1 MSKHSLIIKQYFN
14 MKYLKVLLFGIF
26 AGLAI
31 GLGSFV
37 FTITCTYLTSDG
49 GKMLASCLFSIG
61 LILVCVL
68 GLQLYTGKI
77 GVVFDDREKI
87 GENALNLPIM
97 LVGNAI
103 GAFALG
109 IICHFVFMNVQ
120 DVADKI
126 LAISVGKTGSTTVFI
141 QGILCGA
148 LVYIAVYCFKNF
160 QNWAMKI
167 IGIIVAVTLFV
178 YCGFQHCIANM
189 FYFGMAFNWNID
201 MLWNLLIVILTN
213 SVGALLVRCLVHL
226 AALIATKKEN
236 NEEQE

>member
-1 MSKHSLIIKQYFN
+1 

-37 FTITCTYLTSDG
+37 FTITCTYLTGEG
-49 GKMLASCLFSIG
+49 GKMFASCLFSIG

-77 GVVFDDREKI
+77 GVVFDDRAKI

-97 LVGNAI
+97 LIGNAI
-103 GAFALG
+103 GAFGLG
-109 IICHFVFMNVQ
+109 IVCHFIFQGVPEI
-120 DVADKI
+120 ADKI
-126 LAISVGKTGSTTVFI
+126 TAISLGKTGSTTVFL
-141 QGILCGA
+141 QGIFCGA

-167 IGIIVAVTLFV
+167 IGIVVAVTLFV

-189 FYFGMAFNWNID
+189 FYFGMAFNWNVD

-213 SVGALLVRCLVHL
+213 SIGALLVRCLVHL
-226 AALIATKKEN
+226 TALIATKKEP
-236 NEEQE
+236 EDKE

>member
-1 MSKHSLIIKQYFN
+1 

-37 FTITCTYLTSDG
+37 FTITCAYLLGEG
-49 GKMLASCLFSIG
+49 GKMFASCLFSIG

-77 GVVFDDREKI
+77 GVVFDNRAKI

-103 GAFALG
+103 GAFGLG
-109 IICHFVFMNVQ
+109 ILCHFIFQGVPEI
-120 DVADKI
+120 ADKI
-126 LAISVGKTGSTTVFI
+126 TAISLGKTGSTTVFL
-141 QGILCGA
+141 QGIFCGA

-213 SVGALLVRCLVHL
+213 SIGALLVRCLVHL
-226 AALIATKKEN
+226 AAIISAKKAP
-236 NEEQE
+236 EEKE

>member
-1 MSKHSLIIKQYFN
+1 

-31 GLGSFV
+31 GLGSFA
-37 FTITCTYLTSDG
+37 FTIVSAYLTSKEG
-49 GKMLASCLFSIG
+49 VMFASMLFSIG

-77 GVVFDDREKI
+77 GVVFDNREKLA
-87 GENALNLPIM
+87 ENAINLPIM

-109 IICHFVFMNVQ
+109 ILCHFIFMNVP
-120 DVADKI
+120 DIATRI
-126 LAISVGKTGSTTVFI
+126 EAISVAKTASKFVFLE
-141 QGILCGA
+141 GIFCGA
-148 LVYIAVYCFKNF
+148 LVYIAVYCYKNF
-160 QNWAMKI
+160 QNWGMKI

-201 MLWNLLIVILTN
+201 MLWNLLLVILTN
-213 SVGALLVRCLVHL
+213 SIGALLVRCIVHL
-226 AALIATKKEN
+226 TAIIAAKKEN
-236 NEEQE
+236 

>member
-1 MSKHSLIIKQYFN
+1 

-31 GLGSFV
+31 GLGSLA
-37 FTITCTYLTSDG
+37 FTVVSAYLPSVG
-49 GKMLASCLFSIG
+49 GKIFASALFSVG

-77 GVVFDDREKI
+77 GVVFDDREKTA
-87 GENALNLPIM
+87 ENAINLPIM

-109 IICHFVFMNVQ
+109 ILCHFIFK
-120 DVADKI
+120 DIPTVADQI
-126 LAISVGKTGSTTVFI
+126 LAISEGKTSSEMVFLE
-141 QGILCGA
+141 GIFCGA
-148 LVYIAVYCFKNF
+148 LVYIAVYFFKNL
-160 QNWAMKI
+160 QNYAMKI
-167 IGIIVAVTLFV
+167 IGIITAVTLFV

-226 AALIATKKEN
+226 AAIIATPKDKE
-236 NEEQE
+236 E

>member
-1 MSKHSLIIKQYFN
+1 

-31 GLGSFV
+31 GLGSFI
-37 FTITCTYLTSDG
+37 FTIVSAYFTTTPGLIF
-49 GKMLASCLFSIG
+49 ASALFSIG
-61 LILVCVL
+61 LILVCVF

-77 GVVFDDREKI
+77 GTVFDDREKLK
-87 GENALNLPIM
+87 ENAINLPIM

-109 IICHFVFMNVQ
+109 ILCHFIFNNVPEI
-120 DVADKI
+120 ADRISHIANAKI
-126 LAISVGKTGSTTVFI
+126 DYANHNIFLE
-141 QGILCGA
+141 GIFCGA
-148 LVYIAVYCFKNF
+148 LVYIAVYCYKNF

-167 IGIIVAVTLFV
+167 IGIITAVTLFV

-189 FYFGMAFNWNID
+189 FYFAMDFNWVDWNIN
-201 MLWNLLIVILTN
+201 MVWNLLLVILTN

-226 AALIATKKEN
+226 AAIIATPKSKE
-236 NEEQE
+236 E

>member
-1 MSKHSLIIKQYFN
+1 

-31 GLGSFV
+31 GLGSLA
-37 FTITCTYLTSDG
+37 FTVVSAYLPSVG
-49 GKMLASCLFSIG
+49 GKIFASALFSVG

-77 GVVFDDREKI
+77 GVVFDDRENMA
-87 GENALNLPIM
+87 ENAINLPIM

-109 IICHFVFMNVQ
+109 ILCHFIFKGIPT
-120 DVADKI
+120 VADKI
-126 LAISVGKTGSTTVFI
+126 LAISEGKTSSEMVFLE
-141 QGILCGA
+141 GIFCGA
-148 LVYIAVYCFKNF
+148 LVYIAVYFFKNL
-160 QNWAMKI
+160 QNYAMKI
-167 IGIIVAVTLFV
+167 IGIITAVTLFV

-189 FYFGMAFNWNID
+189 FYFGMAFNWNIN

-226 AALIATKKEN
+226 AAIIATPKDKE
-236 NEEQE
+236 E

>member
-1 MSKHSLIIKQYFN
+1 

-31 GLGSFV
+31 GLGSLV
-37 FTITCTYLTSDG
+37 FTIVSTYAKSVG
-49 GKMLASCLFSIG
+49 GQIFASALFSIG
-61 LILVCVL
+61 LILVCTL
-68 GLQLYTGKI
+68 GLQLYTGKV
-77 GVVFDDREKI
+77 GVVFDDREKLK
-87 GENALNLPIM
+87 ENAINLPIM

-109 IICHFVFMNVQ
+109 IICHFIFMNVP
-120 DVADKI
+120 DIAVRILKI
-126 LAISVGKTGSTTVFI
+126 SEGKTGSDTVFL
-141 QGILCGA
+141 QGIFCGA
-148 LVYIAVYCFKNF
+148 LVYIAVYFFKNL
-160 QNWAMKI
+160 QNYAMKI
-167 IGIIVAVTLFV
+167 IGIITAVTLFV

-226 AALIATKKEN
+226 AAIISAPSKKEE
-236 NEEQE
+236 NEEK

>member
-1 MSKHSLIIKQYFN
+1 

-31 GLGSFV
+31 GLGSLA
-37 FTITCTYLTSDG
+37 FTLTSAYLTSKEG
-49 GKMLASCLFSIG
+49 LMFASMLFSIG

-77 GVVFDDREKI
+77 GVVFDNREKLA
-87 GENALNLPIM
+87 ENAINLPIM

-109 IICHFVFMNVQ
+109 ILCHFIFMHVPEI
-120 DVADKI
+120 ASRI
-126 LAISVGKTGSTTVFI
+126 EAISVAKTASKFVLLE
-141 QGILCGA
+141 GIFCGA
-148 LVYIAVYCFKNF
+148 LVYIAVYCYKNF
-160 QNWAMKI
+160 QNWGMKI

-201 MLWNLLIVILTN
+201 MLWNLLLVILTN
-213 SVGALLVRCLVHL
+213 SVGALLVRCIVHL
-226 AALIATKKEN
+226 TAMIAAKKE
-236 NEEQE
+236 

>member
-1 MSKHSLIIKQYFN
+1 

-31 GLGSFV
+31 GLGSLA
-37 FTITCTYLTSDG
+37 FTVVSAYLPSVG
-49 GKMLASCLFSIG
+49 GKIFASALFSVG
-61 LILVCVL
+61 LIIVCVL

-77 GVVFDDREKI
+77 GVVFDDREKMV
-87 GENALNLPIM
+87 ENAINLPIM

-109 IICHFVFMNVQ
+109 ILCHFIFKGIPA
-120 DVADKI
+120 VADKI
-126 LAISVGKTGSTTVFI
+126 VAISVGKTSSEMVLLE
-141 QGILCGA
+141 GIFCGA
-148 LVYIAVYCFKNF
+148 LVYIAVYLFKNL
-160 QNWAMKI
+160 QNYAMKI
-167 IGIIVAVTLFV
+167 IGIITAVTLFV

-226 AALIATKKEN
+226 AAIIATPKDKE
-236 NEEQE
+236 E

>member
-1 MSKHSLIIKQYFN
+1 
-14 MKYLKVLLFGIF
+14 MKYLKVLLYGIY

-37 FTITCTYLTSDG
+37 FTIVSAYMGDTTA
-49 GKMLASCLFSIG
+49 GKIFASALFSVG

-77 GVVFDDREKI
+77 GVVFDDREKLK
-87 GENALNLPIM
+87 ENAINLPIM

-109 IICHFVFMNVQ
+109 ILCHFIFMNLPE
-120 DVADKI
+120 VASKI
-126 LAISVGKTGSTTVFI
+126 KAISEGKTASDTVFL
-141 QGILCGA
+141 QGIFCGA
-148 LVYIAVYCFKNF
+148 LVYIAVYFFKNL
-160 QNWAMKI
+160 QNYGMKI
-167 IGIIVAVTLFV
+167 VGIITAVTLFV

-189 FYFGMAFNWNID
+189 FYFGMAFNWNIN

-213 SVGALLVRCLVHL
+213 SVGALLVRCIVHL
-226 AALIATKKEN
+226 SALLTTKK
-236 NEEQE
+236 

>member
-1 MSKHSLIIKQYFN
+1 

-31 GLGSFV
+31 GLGSFA
-37 FTITCTYLTSDG
+37 FTIVSAYLTFKEG
-49 GKMLASCLFSIG
+49 VMFASMLFSIG

-77 GVVFDDREKI
+77 GVVFDNREKLA
-87 GENALNLPIM
+87 ENTINLPIM

-109 IICHFVFMNVQ
+109 ILCHFIFMNVP
-120 DVADKI
+120 DIATRI
-126 LAISVGKTGSTTVFI
+126 EAISVAKTASKFVFLE
-141 QGILCGA
+141 GIFCGA
-148 LVYIAVYCFKNF
+148 LVYIAVYCYKNF
-160 QNWAMKI
+160 QNWGMKI

-178 YCGFQHCIANM
+178 YCGFQHCIANI

-201 MLWNLLIVILTN
+201 MLWNLLLVILTN
-213 SVGALLVRCLVHL
+213 SIGALLVRCIVHL
-226 AALIATKKEN
+226 TAIITAKKEIK
-236 NEEQE
+236 

>member
-1 MSKHSLIIKQYFN
+1 

-31 GLGSFV
+31 GLGSLA
-37 FTITCTYLTSDG
+37 FTVVSAYLPSVG
-49 GKMLASCLFSIG
+49 GKIFASALFSVG

-77 GVVFDDREKI
+77 GVVFDDREKMV
-87 GENALNLPIM
+87 ENAINLPIM

-109 IICHFVFMNVQ
+109 ILCHFIFKGIPA
-120 DVADKI
+120 VADKI
-126 LAISVGKTGSTTVFI
+126 VAISVGKTSSEMVFLE
-141 QGILCGA
+141 GIFCGA
-148 LVYIAVYCFKNF
+148 LVYIAVYLFKNL
-160 QNWAMKI
+160 QNYAMKI
-167 IGIIVAVTLFV
+167 IGIITAVTLFV

-226 AALIATKKEN
+226 AAIIATPKDKE
-236 NEEQE
+236 E

>member
-1 MSKHSLIIKQYFN
+1 

-31 GLGSFV
+31 GLGSLA
-37 FTITCTYLTSDG
+37 FTLVSAYLPSIG
-49 GKMLASCLFSIG
+49 GKIFASMLFSIG

-77 GVVFDDREKI
+77 GVVFDNKEKLV
-87 GENALNLPIM
+87 ENAINLPIM

-109 IICHFVFMNVQ
+109 ILCHFIFCNV
-120 DVADKI
+120 DVINTKI
-126 LAISVGKTGSTTVFI
+126 IAIANTKIDPTLVDSHNSIFLE
-141 QGILCGA
+141 GIFCGA
-148 LVYIAVYCFKNF
+148 LVYIAVYLYKNL

-167 IGIIVAVTLFV
+167 IGVIVAVTLFV

-201 MLWNLLIVILTN
+201 MLWNLLLVILTN
-213 SVGALLVRCLVHL
+213 SIGALLVRCLVHL
-226 AALIATKKEN
+226 TALIATKKETKN
-236 NEEQE
+236 KD

>member
-1 MSKHSLIIKQYFN
+1 
-14 MKYLKVLLFGIF
+14 MKYLKVLLFSIF

-31 GLGSFV
+31 GLGSLA
-37 FTITCTYLTSDG
+37 FTAVSAYLPSVG
-49 GKMLASCLFSIG
+49 GKIFASALFSIG

-77 GVVFDDREKI
+77 GVVFDDREMMV
-87 GENALNLPIM
+87 ENAINLPIM

-109 IICHFVFMNVQ
+109 ILCHFIFKGFPT
-120 DVADKI
+120 VADKI
-126 LAISVGKTGSTTVFI
+126 LAISEGKTSSEMVFLEVI
-141 QGILCGA
+141 FCGA
-148 LVYIAVYCFKNF
+148 LVYIAVYFFKNL
-160 QNWAMKI
+160 QNYAMKI
-167 IGIIVAVTLFV
+167 IGIITAVTLFV

-226 AALIATKKEN
+226 AAIIATPKDKE
-236 NEEQE
+236 E

>member
-1 MSKHSLIIKQYFN
+1 

-37 FTITCTYLTSDG
+37 FTIVSAYLTSEG

-68 GLQLYTGKI
+68 GLQLYTGKV
-77 GVVFDDREKI
+77 GVVFDVREKI
-87 GENALNLPIM
+87 GENAINLPIM

-109 IICHFVFMNVQ
+109 ILCHFVFQGVD
-120 DVADKI
+120 DVINKI
-126 LAISVGKTGSTTVFI
+126 LAISNGKMDSTTVFI

-167 IGIIVAVTLFV
+167 IGIVVSVTLFV

-189 FYFGMAFNWNID
+189 FYFGMAFNWKIE

-226 AALIATKKEN
+226 TALIATKKDDK
-236 NEEQE
+236 EEKE

>member
-1 MSKHSLIIKQYFN
+1 

-37 FTITCTYLTSDG
+37 FTLTCSYIPNEG
-49 GKMLASCLFSIG
+49 GKMFASCLFSIG

-77 GVVFDDREKI
+77 GVVFDDRAKI

-103 GAFALG
+103 GAFGLG
-109 IICHFVFMNVQ
+109 ILCHFIFQGVPEIAN
-120 DVADKI
+120 KI
-126 LAISVGKTGSTTVFI
+126 TAISLGKTGSTTVFL
-141 QGILCGA
+141 QGIFCGA

-213 SVGALLVRCLVHL
+213 SIGALLVRCLVHL
-226 AALIATKKEN
+226 TALIGAKKET
-236 NEEQE
+236 EDKE